1 MQTIPQRIKNVI
13 DYTTFI
19 IDIFAQESKLSMKEA
34 HNYLRTYG
42 GLSFLRTHYEVEH
55 CENPEYTLQALKKIC
70 QRNGGRLA
78 V

>member
-1 MQTIPQRIKNVI
+1 MAVISQHIKNVV

-19 IDIFAQESKLSMKEA
+19 IDIFAQESKISMKEA

-42 GLSFLRTHYEVEH
+42 GLSFLRQHYEAEH
-55 CENPEYTLQALKKIC
+55 CENPEYTLQALKGIC
-70 QRNGGRLA
+70 RRNGGGLA